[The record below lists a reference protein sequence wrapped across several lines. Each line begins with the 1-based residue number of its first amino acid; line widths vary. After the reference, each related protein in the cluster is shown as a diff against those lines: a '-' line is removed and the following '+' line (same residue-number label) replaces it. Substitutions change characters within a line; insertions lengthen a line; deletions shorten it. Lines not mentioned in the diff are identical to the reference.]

1 MRSNPDYLTLNFIPH
16 TISPFQAC
24 NLATIPSE
32 TAPIAPETIKLVWP
46 RLVSTSRISITMAR
60 RRSARLASAGKVS
73 KQTWLARTKSRH
85 RSHQPRA
92 LQPEPVAQPPTTL
105 DSVVER
111 EESPVNE
118 PAQSLNA
125 IMSSPAINPR
135 TPSTKSIMKPPM
147 SEMHPS
153 KAHPTMAAPS
163 SALRLGFTDIK
174 PTASGKPGT
183 GVQQSTPSKTPATSS
198 QFTLQHTDPSATDS
212 TLGPEAKRMMNEI
225 REEAAKIKAE
235 LAAKREQQRAEEDQ
249 VNARKIAQPKG
260 KAGRYS
266 AIHMAEFKKMDS
278 IENHP
283 SAFRAS
289 RNAPAAPKK
298 GIKRSQSKAN
308 IDDSSEMAR
317 VNTPAKLPSSKSSRK
332 VHTPGCDPDSPA
344 KRTKQGANDD
354 ASTNRPI
361 SRDSSNIPRP
371 RTPGKGPHGILLSK
385 SAITNMMSPTQASLA
400 RAASIKTPTTAR
412 SLLRSPSKITL
423 TGLKKSATAG
433 DLGSISDANEGPS
446 AKLRTPS
453 RFDKVKSMFAKHRA
467 NGSVREPGIPKPT
480 VGISKTPAPV
490 RAQNELPPAPQT
502 TPGKNTTRLG
512 HFTPAPKHAALA
524 QNSPSPVK
532 SGIPRSKTVSNLV
545 NYPSLDSV
553 MTNATADHV
562 SYPDLSGFR
571 PLPEPPKD
579 KKSNSVDV
587 EMSEDLQRAPV
598 SVPGTFTFRSDHTI
612 RFGSS
617 SPKGFGGSSGQS
629 SVRQV
634 RPSMMPAIPGTF
646 PSSDMPATAAPKGK
660 ENMPPYLHQS
670 PFDIKAFP
678 HGVGSR
684 KRLRVE
690 DDEEEAD
697 REAAERALKKIKAA
711 RVPEGEALVAPRLA
725 SAQKPRVRSPS
736 KTLMKTPS
744 RPAVKPRAP
753 ATTPGGRKVAGIS
766 MSRLTYLATPKQRK

>member
-1 MRSNPDYLTLNFIPH
+1 MG
-16 TISPFQAC
+16 SP
-24 NLATIPSE
+24 AT
-32 TAPIAPETIKLVWP
+32 K
-46 RLVSTSRISITMAR
+46 TSR
-60 RRSARLASAGKVS
+60 
-73 KQTWLARTKSRH
+73 H
-85 RSHQPRA
+85 CSHLPRA
-92 LQPEPVAQPPTTL
+92 LQAEPIAPLNPTLESVA
-105 DSVVER
+105 ER

-118 PAQSLNA
+118 PTQSLNA

-135 TPSTKSIMKPPM
+135 TPSTKSVMKPPM

-174 PTASGKPGT
+174 PVASNKPGS
-183 GVQQSTPSKTPATSS
+183 GVLQSTPSKTPAISH
-198 QFTLQHTDPSATDS
+198 FTLQHINPSATDS
-212 TLGPEAKRMMNEI
+212 TLSPDAKRMMHEI
-225 REEAAKIKAE
+225 REEAAKHKAGLVAE
-235 LAAKREQQRAEEDQ
+235 REKQRVEAEQ

-289 RNAPAAPKK
+289 KHAPAAAPKK
-298 GIKRSQSKAN
+298 GIKRSQSRAN
-308 IDDSSEMAR
+308 IDDSEPSR
-317 VNTPAKLPSSKSSRK
+317 VDTPAKLASSRSSKK
-332 VHTPGCDPDSPA
+332 VHTPVCDPDSPA
-344 KRTKQGANDD
+344 KRTKQGADDD

-361 SRDSSNIPRP
+361 SRDNSHIPRP
-371 RTPGKGPHGILLSK
+371 RTPGKGPHGKLLSK
-385 SAITNMMSPTQASLA
+385 ATIANIMSPTQASLA
-400 RAASIKTPTTAR
+400 RTASIKTPTTAR
-412 SLLRSPSKITL
+412 SLLRSPSKIPM
-423 TGLKKSATAG
+423 TGLKKSATVG
-433 DLGSISDANEGPS
+433 DLGPVSDAKEGAP
-446 AKLRTPS
+446 AKMRSPS
-453 RFDKVKSMFAKHRA
+453 RFDKVKSMFAKHRGD
-467 NGSVREPGIPKPT
+467 GSAREAGIPKPT

-502 TPGKNTTRLG
+502 TPGKNSFRSG
-512 HFTPAPKHAALA
+512 QFTPAPKHAALA

-532 SGIPRSKTVSNLV
+532 SGIPRSKTANNLV
-545 NYPSLDSV
+545 NYPSLDS
-553 MTNATADHV
+553 MMSNATADHV

-571 PLPEPPKD
+571 PLPEPPTEN
-579 KKSNSVDV
+579 KSDSVDDEV
-587 EMSEDLQRAPV
+587 SEDLERAPV

-612 RFGSS
+612 KFSGS
-617 SPKGFGGSSGQS
+617 SPKGFGACSGQS

-634 RPSMMPAIPGTF
+634 RPSMMPAVPGAF

-660 ENMPPYLHQS
+660 ENMPPYLQQS
-670 PFDIKAFP
+670 PFDMKAFP
-678 HGVGSR
+678 HGVGNR

-697 REAAERALKKIKAA
+697 REAAERALKKMKAA

-736 KTLMKTPS
+736 KTLMKTPARS
-744 RPAVKPRAP
+744 AVKARAP

-766 MSRLTYLATPKQRK
+766 MSRLAFLATPKQRK

>member
-1 MRSNPDYLTLNFIPH
+1 
-16 TISPFQAC
+16 
-24 NLATIPSE
+24 
-32 TAPIAPETIKLVWP
+32 
-46 RLVSTSRISITMAR
+46 MAR
-60 RRSARLASAGKVS
+60 RRSARLASTGKVS
-73 KQTWLARTKSRH
+73 KQTWLAPIKSRH
-85 RSHQPRA
+85 CSHQPRA
-92 LQPEPVAQPPTTL
+92 LQPNPVAPPPATL

-118 PAQSLNA
+118 PTQSLNA
-125 IMSSPAINPR
+125 IMSSPATNPR
-135 TPSTKSIMKPPM
+135 TPSTKSVVKPPM

-183 GVQQSTPSKTPATSS
+183 GIQQSTPSKTPATSS
-198 QFTLQHTDPSATDS
+198 QYTLQHAIPSATDS

-235 LAAKREQQRAEEDQ
+235 LAAKREQQRVEEGQ

-266 AIHMAEFKKMDS
+266 AIHMTEFKKMDS

-289 RNAPAAPKK
+289 RHAPVAPQK
-298 GIKRSQSKAN
+298 GIKRSQSRAN
-308 IDDSSEMAR
+308 IDDSSETAR
-317 VNTPAKLPSSKSSRK
+317 VNTPAKLTSSKSSRK
-332 VHTPGCDPDSPA
+332 LHTPARDPESPA

-354 ASTNRPI
+354 ASTNRPV

-385 SAITNMMSPTQASLA
+385 SAITNIMSPTQASLA

-412 SLLRSPSKITL
+412 SLLRSPSKIIL
-423 TGLKKSATAG
+423 TGLKKSATVG
-433 DLGSISDANEGPS
+433 DLGSISDAKEGPS

-467 NGSVREPGIPKPT
+467 NGSAREPGIPKPT

-502 TPGKNTTRLG
+502 TPGKNSTRLG

-532 SGIPRSKTVSNLV
+532 SGIPRSKTAINLV

-553 MTNATADHV
+553 MSNATAEHV

-579 KKSNSVDV
+579 NKSDSVDD
-587 EMSEDLQRAPV
+587 EMSEDLERAPV

-629 SVRQV
+629 SLRQV
-634 RPSMMPAIPGTF
+634 RPSMMPAIPGAF
-646 PSSDMPATAAPKGK
+646 PSSNMPATAAPKGK
-660 ENMPPYLHQS
+660 ENMPPYLPQS

-678 HGVGSR
+678 HGVGNR

-697 REAAERALKKIKAA
+697 REATERAMKKMKAA

-725 SAQKPRVRSPS
+725 SAQKPRVKSPS
-736 KTLMKTPS
+736 KTLMKTPA
-744 RPAVKPRAP
+744 RPAAKPRAP
-753 ATTPGGRKVAGIS
+753 ATTPGGRKVAAIS
-766 MSRLTYLATPKQRK
+766 MSRLSYLATPKQRK

>member
-1 MRSNPDYLTLNFIPH
+1 
-16 TISPFQAC
+16 
-24 NLATIPSE
+24 
-32 TAPIAPETIKLVWP
+32 
-46 RLVSTSRISITMAR
+46 
-60 RRSARLASAGKVS
+60 
-73 KQTWLARTKSRH
+73 
-85 RSHQPRA
+85 
-92 LQPEPVAQPPTTL
+92 
-105 DSVVER
+105 
-111 EESPVNE
+111 
-118 PAQSLNA
+118 
-125 IMSSPAINPR
+125 MSSPATNPR
-135 TPSTKSIMKPPM
+135 TPSTKSVVKPPM

-174 PTASGKPGT
+174 PTSSGKPGT
-183 GVQQSTPSKTPATSS
+183 GVHQSTPSKTPATSS
-198 QFTLQHTDPSATDS
+198 QYTLQHTNPSATDS

-235 LAAKREQQRAEEDQ
+235 LAAKREQQRVEEDQ

-289 RNAPAAPKK
+289 KHATSAPKK

-308 IDDSSEMAR
+308 IDDNSETAR
-317 VNTPAKLPSSKSSRK
+317 VNTPAKPSSSRSSRK
-332 VHTPGCDPDSPA
+332 VHTPACEPDSPA

-385 SAITNMMSPTQASLA
+385 SAIANVMSPTQASLA
-400 RAASIKTPTTAR
+400 REASIKTPTTAR

-423 TGLKKSATAG
+423 TGLKKSVTVG
-433 DLGSISDANEGPS
+433 DLGSISDAKEGPS
-446 AKLRTPS
+446 SKLRTPS
-453 RFDKVKSMFAKHRA
+453 RFDKVKSMFAKHKG
-467 NGSVREPGIPKPT
+467 NGAAREPGIPKPT

-502 TPGKNTTRLG
+502 TPGKNSNRPV

-532 SGIPRSKTVSNLV
+532 SGIPRSKTASNLV

-553 MTNATADHV
+553 MSNATADHV

-579 KKSNSVDV
+579 NKADSVDD
-587 EMSEDLQRAPV
+587 EMPEDLERAPV

-617 SPKGFGGSSGQS
+617 SPKGFGGNSGQS

-634 RPSMMPAIPGTF
+634 RPSMMPAVPGAF

-660 ENMPPYLHQS
+660 ENMPPYLPQS

-678 HGVGSR
+678 HGVGNR

-697 REAAERALKKIKAA
+697 REAAERALKKIKAS

-736 KTLMKTPS
+736 KTLMKTPARS
-744 RPAVKPRAP
+744 AVKPRAP

-766 MSRLTYLATPKQRK
+766 MSRLSYLATPKQRK

>member
-1 MRSNPDYLTLNFIPH
+1 
-16 TISPFQAC
+16 
-24 NLATIPSE
+24 
-32 TAPIAPETIKLVWP
+32 
-46 RLVSTSRISITMAR
+46 MAR

-73 KQTWLARTKSRH
+73 KQTWLARTLQVSPLC
-85 RSHQPRA
+85 SHQPRA
-92 LQPEPVAQPPTTL
+92 LQPEPIAAPPTAL
-105 DSVVER
+105 DSVAER
-111 EESPVNE
+111 EESPVDE
-118 PAQSLNA
+118 PTQSLNA
-125 IMSSPAINPR
+125 IMSSPATNPR
-135 TPSTKSIMKPPM
+135 TPSTKSVVKPPM

-174 PTASGKPGT
+174 PTSSNKPGP
-183 GVQQSTPSKTPATSS
+183 GVPQSTPSKTPATSS
-198 QFTLQHTDPSATDS
+198 QSTLQHANPSATDS

-235 LAAKREQQRAEEDQ
+235 LAAKREQQRVEEDQ
-249 VNARKIAQPKG
+249 VNARKIAKPKG

-266 AIHMAEFKKMDS
+266 AVHMADFKKMDS

-289 RNAPAAPKK
+289 KHAPVAPPKK

-308 IDDSSEMAR
+308 IDDSGTPR
-317 VNTPAKLPSSKSSRK
+317 VSTPAKIPSSKSSRK
-332 VHTPGCDPDSPA
+332 VHTPACDPDSPA
-344 KRTKQGANDD
+344 KRTKQDANDD

-361 SRDSSNIPRP
+361 SRDDSNIPRP

-385 SAITNMMSPTQASLA
+385 SAIANMMSPTQASLA
-400 RAASIKTPTTAR
+400 RAASFKTPTAAR
-412 SLLRSPSKITL
+412 SLLRSPSKISL
-423 TGLKKSATAG
+423 TGLKKSATLG
-433 DLGSISDANEGPS
+433 DLASISDAKEDAP
-446 AKLRTPS
+446 AKLRSPS
-453 RFDKVKSMFAKHRA
+453 RFDKVKSMFAKHKG
-467 NGSVREPGIPKPT
+467 NGSSREPGIPKPT

-490 RAQNELPPAPQT
+490 RAQNEFPPAPQT
-502 TPGKNTTRLG
+502 TPGKKNIARPG

-532 SGIPRSKTVSNLV
+532 SGIPRSKTASSLV

-553 MTNATADHV
+553 MRNATADHV

-571 PLPEPPKD
+571 PLPEPPTET
-579 KKSNSVDV
+579 KSDSVDD
-587 EMSEDLQRAPV
+587 EMSEDSERAPV

-612 RFGSS
+612 RFGGS

-634 RPSMMPAIPGTF
+634 RPSMMPPIPGAF
-646 PSSDMPATAAPKGK
+646 PSSDIPPTAAPKGK

-678 HGVGSR
+678 HGVGNR

-697 REAAERALKKIKAA
+697 REAAERAAKKMKAA

-725 SAQKPRVRSPS
+725 SAQKPRIRSPS
-736 KTLMKTPS
+736 KTLMKTPARS
-744 RPAVKPRAP
+744 AIKPRAP
-753 ATTPGGRKVAGIS
+753 ATTPGGRKVGGIS
-766 MSRLTYLATPKQRK
+766 MSRLAYLATPKQRK

>member
-1 MRSNPDYLTLNFIPH
+1 
-16 TISPFQAC
+16 
-24 NLATIPSE
+24 
-32 TAPIAPETIKLVWP
+32 
-46 RLVSTSRISITMAR
+46 MAR
-60 RRSARLASAGKVS
+60 RRSARLASGGKVS
-73 KQTWLARTKSRH
+73 KQTKLARNKSRH
-85 RSHQPRA
+85 CSHQPRA
-92 LQPEPVAQPPTTL
+92 LQPEPAARSL
-105 DSVVER
+105 KALESVVER

-118 PAQSLNA
+118 PTQSLNA
-125 IMSSPAINPR
+125 IMSSPATNPR
-135 TPSTKSIMKPPM
+135 TPSTKSVVKPPM

-183 GVQQSTPSKTPATSS
+183 GVQQSTPSKTPAATS
-198 QFTLQHTDPSATDS
+198 QYILQHANPSVTDS
-212 TLGPEAKRMMNEI
+212 ALGPEAKRMMNEI
-225 REEAAKIKAE
+225 RGEAAKIKAE
-235 LAAKREQQRAEEDQ
+235 LAAHREQQRVEEDQ

-289 RNAPAAPKK
+289 KHAPVAPKK

-308 IDDSSEMAR
+308 IDDNSETAR
-317 VNTPAKLPSSKSSRK
+317 VNTPAKPSSSRSSRK
-332 VHTPGCDPDSPA
+332 VHTPVCEPDSPA
-344 KRTKQGANDD
+344 KRTKQDADDD

-385 SAITNMMSPTQASLA
+385 SVIANVMSPTQASLA
-400 RAASIKTPTTAR
+400 REASIKTPTTAR

-423 TGLKKSATAG
+423 TGLKKSATVG
-433 DLGSISDANEGPS
+433 DLGSISDAKEGPS

-453 RFDKVKSMFAKHRA
+453 RFDKVKSMFAKHKG
-467 NGSVREPGIPKPT
+467 NGAAREPGISRPA

-502 TPGKNTTRLG
+502 TPGKNISRTG

-532 SGIPRSKTVSNLV
+532 SGIPRSKTASNLV

-553 MTNATADHV
+553 MSNATADHI

-571 PLPEPPKD
+571 PLPEPPED
-579 KKSNSVDV
+579 NKSDSVDD
-587 EMSEDLQRAPV
+587 EMTEDLERAPV

-617 SPKGFGGSSGQS
+617 SPKGFGGNSGQS

-634 RPSMMPAIPGTF
+634 RPSMMPALPGAF

-660 ENMPPYLHQS
+660 ENMPPYNQQS
-670 PFDIKAFP
+670 LFDIKAFP
-678 HGVGSR
+678 HGVGNR

-697 REAAERALKKIKAA
+697 REAAERALKKRKAA
-711 RVPEGEALVAPRLA
+711 CVPEGEALVAPRLA

-736 KTLMKTPS
+736 KTLMKTPARS
-744 RPAVKPRAP
+744 AVKPRAP

-766 MSRLTYLATPKQRK
+766 MSRLAYLATPKQRK

>member
-1 MRSNPDYLTLNFIPH
+1 ML
-16 TISPFQAC
+16 
-24 NLATIPSE
+24 
-32 TAPIAPETIKLVWP
+32 PEPIKLAWS
-46 RLVSTSRISITMAR
+46 RLVSTSWIPTTMAR
-60 RRSARLASAGKVS
+60 RRSARLASSAKVS
-73 KQTWLARTKSRH
+73 KQTCLARTKSRH
-85 RSHQPRA
+85 RSHRPRA
-92 LQPEPVAQPPTTL
+92 LQPEPAAAPPTTL
-105 DSVVER
+105 ESVVER

-118 PAQSLNA
+118 PTQSLNA
-125 IMSSPAINPR
+125 IMSSPAANPR
-135 TPSTKSIMKPPM
+135 TPSTKSAVKPPL

-174 PTASGKPGT
+174 PTASGKHGAGIP
-183 GVQQSTPSKTPATSS
+183 QSTPSKTPATSS
-198 QFTLQHTDPSATDS
+198 QFTLQHADPSATDS
-212 TLGPEAKRMMNEI
+212 ALGPEAKRMMDEI
-225 REEAAKIKAE
+225 REEAAKIKAQ
-235 LAAKREQQRAEEDQ
+235 LVAKREQQRVEEGH

-266 AIHMAEFKKMDS
+266 AIHMSEFKKMDS

-289 RNAPAAPKK
+289 KHAPAPAPKT
-298 GIKRSQSKAN
+298 GIKRSQSRAN
-308 IDDSSEMAR
+308 IDDGESAR
-317 VNTPAKLPSSKSSRK
+317 VNTPAKLPSSRSSRK
-332 VHTPGCDPDSPA
+332 VHTPLRDQDSPA
-344 KRTKQGANDD
+344 KRTKKTANDD

-361 SRDSSNIPRP
+361 SRDDSNIPRP

-385 SAITNMMSPTQASLA
+385 SAITNIMSPTQASLA

-423 TGLKKSATAG
+423 TGLKKSATVG
-433 DLGSISDANEGPS
+433 DLGSIGDAKEAAP
-446 AKLRTPS
+446 AKLRSPS
-453 RFDKVKSMFAKHRA
+453 RLDKVKSMFGRHKS
-467 NGSVREPGIPKPT
+467 NGPAREPGIPKPT

-502 TPGKNTTRLG
+502 TPGKNSTRLG

-532 SGIPRSKTVSNLV
+532 SGIPRSKTASNLV

-553 MTNATADHV
+553 MSNATADHI

-571 PLPEPPKD
+571 PLPEPPTENRSD
-579 KKSNSVDV
+579 SVDD
-587 EMSEDLQRAPV
+587 EMSEDLGRAPV

-634 RPSMMPAIPGTF
+634 RPSMMPALPGAF

-660 ENMPPYLHQS
+660 ENMPPYLQQS

-678 HGVGSR
+678 HGVGNR

-697 REAAERALKKIKAA
+697 REAAERAAKKMKAA

-736 KTLMKTPS
+736 KTLMKTPARS
-744 RPAVKPRAP
+744 AHKPRAP
-753 ATTPGGRKVAGIS
+753 ATTPGGRKGAGIS
-766 MSRLTYLATPKQRK
+766 MSRLSYLATPKQRK

>member
-1 MRSNPDYLTLNFIPH
+1 
-16 TISPFQAC
+16 
-24 NLATIPSE
+24 
-32 TAPIAPETIKLVWP
+32 
-46 RLVSTSRISITMAR
+46 MAR

-85 RSHQPRA
+85 CSHQPRA
-92 LQPEPVAQPPTTL
+92 LQPEPIAPPPTTL
-105 DSVVER
+105 DSVAER
-111 EESPVNE
+111 EESPVDE
-118 PAQSLNA
+118 PTQSLNA
-125 IMSSPAINPR
+125 IMSSPATNPR
-135 TPSTKSIMKPPM
+135 TPATKSVVKPPM

-174 PTASGKPGT
+174 PTASNKPGP

-198 QFTLQHTDPSATDS
+198 QFTLQHANPSATDS
-212 TLGPEAKRMMNEI
+212 TLGPEAKRMMDEI

-235 LAAKREQQRAEEDQ
+235 LAAKREQQRVEEDQ
-249 VNARKIAQPKG
+249 VNARKIAKPKG

-266 AIHMAEFKKMDS
+266 AVHMADFKKMDS

-289 RNAPAAPKK
+289 KHAPVAPPKK
-298 GIKRSQSKAN
+298 GIKRSQSKAQ
-308 IDDSSEMAR
+308 IDDSETPR
-317 VNTPAKLPSSKSSRK
+317 VNTPAKLPSSKSTRK
-332 VHTPGCDPDSPA
+332 VHTPACDPGSPA
-344 KRTKQGANDD
+344 KRTKQGTDDD

-361 SRDSSNIPRP
+361 SRDDSNIPRP

-385 SAITNMMSPTQASLA
+385 SAITDMMSPTQASLA
-400 RAASIKTPTTAR
+400 RAAAIKTPTTAR

-423 TGLKKSATAG
+423 TGLKKSATVG
-433 DLGSISDANEGPS
+433 DLGSISDAKEDAP
-446 AKLRTPS
+446 AKLRSPS
-453 RFDKVKSMFAKHRA
+453 RLDKVKSMFAKHKG
-467 NGSVREPGIPKPT
+467 NGSARAPGIPKPT

-490 RAQNELPPAPQT
+490 RAQHELPPAPQT
-502 TPGKNTTRLG
+502 TPGKKNIVRPG

-532 SGIPRSKTVSNLV
+532 SGIPRSKTASSLV

-553 MTNATADHV
+553 MRNATADHV

-571 PLPEPPKD
+571 PLPEPLTET
-579 KKSNSVDV
+579 KSDSVDD
-587 EMSEDLQRAPV
+587 EMSEDSERVPV

-612 RFGSS
+612 RFGDS

-634 RPSMMPAIPGTF
+634 RPSMMPAIPGAF

-660 ENMPPYLHQS
+660 ENMPPYLQQS

-678 HGVGSR
+678 HGVGNR

-697 REAAERALKKIKAA
+697 REAAERAAKKMKAA

-725 SAQKPRVRSPS
+725 SAQKPRIRSPS
-736 KTLMKTPS
+736 KTLMKTPARS
-744 RPAVKPRAP
+744 SVKPRAP
-753 ATTPGGRKVAGIS
+753 ATTPGGRKAAGIS

>member
-1 MRSNPDYLTLNFIPH
+1 MRSSLDYITLNFIPH
-16 TISPFQAC
+16 TISLLQAC
-24 NLATIPSE
+24 NLATTPSE

-46 RLVSTSRISITMAR
+46 RLVSTSRINITMAR
-60 RRSARLASAGKVS
+60 RRSARLASTAKVS
-73 KQTWLARTKSRH
+73 KQTWLVRTKSRH
-85 RSHQPRA
+85 CSHQPRA
-92 LQPEPVAQPPTTL
+92 LQAEPAAPPTKTL
-105 DSVVER
+105 ESVVER

-118 PAQSLNA
+118 PTQSLNA
-125 IMSSPAINPR
+125 IMSSPATNPR
-135 TPSTKSIMKPPM
+135 TPSTKSIVKPPM

-174 PTASGKPGT
+174 PTASGKPGA
-183 GVQQSTPSKTPATSS
+183 GIPQSTPSKTPATSS
-198 QFTLQHTDPSATDS
+198 QFTLQHANPSATDS
-212 TLGPEAKRMMNEI
+212 TLGPEAKRMMDEI
-225 REEAAKIKAE
+225 RGEAAKIKAQ
-235 LAAKREQQRAEEDQ
+235 LVAKREQQRVEEDQ
-249 VNARKIAQPKG
+249 VNARRIARPKG
-260 KAGRYS
+260 RAGRYS
-266 AIHMAEFKKMDS
+266 AIHMEEFKKMDS

-289 RNAPAAPKK
+289 KHAPAAAPKK

-308 IDDSSEMAR
+308 IDDSEPAR
-317 VNTPAKLPSSKSSRK
+317 VSTPAKLPSSKSSRK
-332 VHTPGCDPDSPA
+332 VHTPVCDPDSPA

-361 SRDSSNIPRP
+361 SRDSSHIPRP

-385 SAITNMMSPTQASLA
+385 SAIANIMSPTQASLA

-423 TGLKKSATAG
+423 TGLKKSATVG
-433 DLGSISDANEGPS
+433 DLNSISEAKEGPA

-453 RFDKVKSMFAKHRA
+453 RFDKVKSMFAKHKGTGTA
-467 NGSVREPGIPKPT
+467 REPGIPKPT

-502 TPGKNTTRLG
+502 TPGKNSTRLG

-532 SGIPRSKTVSNLV
+532 SGIPRSKTASNLV

-553 MTNATADHV
+553 MSNATADHV

-571 PLPEPPKD
+571 PLPEPPTQD
-579 KKSNSVDV
+579 KSDSVD
-587 EMSEDLQRAPV
+587 EMSEDLERAPV

-612 RFGSS
+612 RFGDS

-629 SVRQV
+629 SIRQV
-634 RPSMMPAIPGTF
+634 RPSMMPALPGAF
-646 PSSDMPATAAPKGK
+646 PSSDMPATAVPKGK
-660 ENMPPYLHQS
+660 ENMPPYLPQS

-678 HGVGSR
+678 HGVGNR

-697 REAAERALKKIKAA
+697 REAAERAMKKMKAA

-736 KTLMKTPS
+736 KTLMKTPARS
-744 RPAVKPRAP
+744 AVKQRAP

>member
-1 MRSNPDYLTLNFIPH
+1 M
-16 TISPFQAC
+16 
-24 NLATIPSE
+24 
-32 TAPIAPETIKLVWP
+32 V
-46 RLVSTSRISITMAR
+46 R
-60 RRSARLASAGKVS
+60 RRSARLASAAK
-73 KQTWLARTKSRH
+73 A
-85 RSHQPRA
+85 
-92 LQPEPVAQPPTTL
+92 EPIAAPPTTL
-105 DSVVER
+105 ESVVER
-111 EESPVNE
+111 EDSPVNE
-118 PAQSLNA
+118 ATRSLDA

-135 TPSTKSIMKPPM
+135 TPSTKSLMKPPM

-174 PTASGKPGT
+174 PTASNKPG
-183 GVQQSTPSKTPATSS
+183 VAAQQSTPSKTIAPSS
-198 QFTLQHTDPSATDS
+198 PFTLQHAKPGATDS
-212 TLGPEAKRMMNEI
+212 ALGPEARSMMNEI
-225 REEAAKIKAE
+225 REQAAKIKAD
-235 LAAKREQQRAEEDQ
+235 LVARREQERVEQGQ
-249 VNARKIAQPKG
+249 VNARKIARPKG

-266 AIHMAEFKKMDS
+266 AVHMADFKKMDS

-289 RNAPAAPKK
+289 KHAPVAAPKK

-308 IDDSSEMAR
+308 IDGSETPR
-317 VNTPAKLPSSKSSRK
+317 VNTPAKLTSSKSSK
-332 VHTPGCDPDSPA
+332 EVCTPVCDPDSPA

-361 SRDSSNIPRP
+361 SRDNSNIPRP

-385 SAITNMMSPTQASLA
+385 STVANLTSPTQASLA
-400 RAASIKTPTTAR
+400 RAALIKTPTTTR

-423 TGLKKSATAG
+423 TGLKKSATVG
-433 DLGSISDANEGPS
+433 DLGSMSEAKEEAP
-446 AKLRTPS
+446 AKLRSPS
-453 RFDKVKSMFAKHRA
+453 RFDKVKSMFSK
-467 NGSVREPGIPKPT
+467 NKGTGSVRGPGIPKPT
-480 VGISKTPAPV
+480 AGISKTPAPV

-502 TPGKNTTRLG
+502 TPGKNSFRPG
-512 HFTPAPKHAALA
+512 QFTPAPKHAALA

-532 SGIPRSKTVSNLV
+532 SGIPRSKTANNLV

-553 MTNATADHV
+553 MSNATADHV

-571 PLPEPPKD
+571 PLPEPPTEA
-579 KKSNSVDV
+579 KSISSVDD
-587 EMSEDLQRAPV
+587 EMSEDLERGPV

-612 RFGSS
+612 QFGGS

-634 RPSMMPAIPGTF
+634 RPSIMPPVPGAF
-646 PSSDMPATAAPKGK
+646 PSTEMPATTAPKGK

-670 PFDIKAFP
+670 PFEVKAFP
-678 HGVGSR
+678 HGVGNR

-697 REAAERALKKIKAA
+697 REAAERAAKKVKAA

-736 KTLMKTPS
+736 KTLLKTPARS
-744 RPAVKPRAP
+744 SAKPRAP
-753 ATTPGGRKVAGIS
+753 ATTPGGRKVAGLS
-766 MSRLTYLATPKQRK
+766 MSRLNYLATPKQRK